1 MPLPGLVCGPPRPP
15 SLPLQGHGCQGPVCP
30 RCLQQPNPQTQGAPK
45 SRLGPSPPPGEG
57 SGPHPPIPSS
67 WGQAEYTLGSG
78 SSSTRPHAPS
88 PTVRAALAQVE
99 GRAPCNQKEI
109 QVLILRQAGSAGR
122 WHSDTETPWAGAMWR
137 GDNTQRPPSEPATE
151 EWELQGLPPS
161 RGSHPPDSPGS
172 QDRAPSHP

>member
-1 MPLPGLVCGPPRPP
+1 MPAAPQDPHPFPSRGMGAKGQSALDVYSSQIPKPRVPP
-15 SLPLQGHGCQGPVCP
+15 SPAWGLPHLLVRGQGPT
-30 RCLQQPNPQTQGAPK
+30 L
-45 SRLGPSPPPGEG
+45 PSPAAGARL
-57 SGPHPPIPSS
+57 SIP
-67 WGQAEYTLGSG
+67 WALVH
-78 SSSTRPHAPS
+78 SSTRPHAPS
-88 PTVRAALAQVE
+88 PTVRAAPAQVE